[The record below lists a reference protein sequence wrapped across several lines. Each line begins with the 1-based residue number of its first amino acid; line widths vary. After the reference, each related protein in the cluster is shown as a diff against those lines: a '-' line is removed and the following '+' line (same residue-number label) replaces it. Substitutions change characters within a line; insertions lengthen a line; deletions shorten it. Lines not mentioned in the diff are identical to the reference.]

1 MHHAASIAPFMLSSS
16 AVLLAPSH
24 RLPLLSRRVPAGY
37 DPSKYKDSFF
47 DDRRMEASAA
57 EIQAE
62 ERRSARIGRTE
73 DEKEAEAEARR
84 MAAKE
89 AKKKGRKRG
98 AAALFDD

>member
-1 MHHAASIAPFMLSSS
+1 
-16 AVLLAPSH
+16 VLLLTPCAS
-24 RLPLLSRRVPAGY
+24 GY

-73 DEKEAEAEARR
+73 DEREAEAEARR
-84 MAAKE
+84 VAAKE
-89 AKKKGRKRG
+89 AKKKGKKRG
-98 AAALFDD
+98 AAALFDE

>member
-1 MHHAASIAPFMLSSS
+1 
-16 AVLLAPSH
+16 
-24 RLPLLSRRVPAGY
+24 
-37 DPSKYKDSFF
+37 
-47 DDRRMEASAA
+47 MEASAA

-84 MAAKE
+84 LAAKE